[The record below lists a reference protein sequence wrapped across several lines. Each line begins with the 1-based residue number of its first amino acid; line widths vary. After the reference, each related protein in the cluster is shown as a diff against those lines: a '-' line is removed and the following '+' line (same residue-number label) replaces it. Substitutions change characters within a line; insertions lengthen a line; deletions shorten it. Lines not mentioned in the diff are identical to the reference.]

1 MAFASRNPE
10 RGSGAFRGACR
21 VSRIVVSSLVTL
33 LVAYACSSGAESPF
47 ADIEPG
53 VKVTLTHIGGVTSD
67 AVLARSLALN
77 SAVMFIAAGDDWERP
92 WHTVPAGDLTLM
104 LSIDADTLGFIRF
117 GTDFLV
123 ASRMGRE
130 SLLRQLSAAE
140 SEDFRRFLN
149 TAAGSTPR

>member
-1 MAFASRNPE
+1 
-10 RGSGAFRGACR
+10 
-21 VSRIVVSSLVTL
+21 
-33 LVAYACSSGAESPF
+33 
-47 ADIEPG
+47 
-53 VKVTLTHIGGVTSD
+53 
-67 AVLARSLALN
+67 
-77 SAVMFIAAGDDWERP
+77 
-92 WHTVPAGDLTLM
+92 M

-149 TAAGSTPR
+149 AGAGSTPR